1 MAWTQESRG
10 VVGWLGALAGGVWRG
25 LDGLRRLVLN
35 LLFLLLLLALAI
47 GWWSSRAAPLKERTV
62 LVIDLDGAVVEQ
74 RSGSPRGALLGGVT
88 GSTTREVPL
97 RDVLQGL
104 ERAAQDPDITS
115 VLLLTDGISGGG
127 LPTQREIAAAMTRF
141 RATGKKVVAWALQ
154 YDQRAYYL
162 AAHADEVYLHPMG
175 GVLIEGF
182 GRYRNYYR
190 DALDRLGVSA
200 NVVRAG
206 AYKNAAEPFIANA
219 PSPQTLE
226 SEGLLYQ
233 GLWQLYLEGVEKARR
248 LPSGHVQRMIEGLP
262 GNLEAAGGD
271 LARLALDLKLVDGLM
286 TPDALRTLL
295 VDRGARD
302 DKTKT
307 FRQMALAEYLQRQK
321 PSREGDAVAVVVAEG
336 EIIDGDAPA
345 GRIGGRSTAELIRK
359 AREDEKVKALVL
371 RVDSPG
377 GSAVGSELVRRE
389 LQMTRAAGKPVVVSM
404 GDLAASG
411 GYWISMASD
420 EIVAD
425 PATITGSIGVFG
437 LLPTAPALMD
447 KLSVTTGGT
456 GTTWLI
462 GAYDPRRPLDERFKK
477 TVQGVIDHIYTD
489 FTAKAAAARKTG
501 KDKIEAVAQGRV
513 WTGAQARERGLV
525 DRVGS
530 LNDALA
536 SARTKAKLAPDARVT
551 YVQQDGSRLQRV
563 LEWLGASSLAAAA
576 ARDWQAAWSSSVAL
590 PAPDAALGEAR
601 SELGWLMDIA
611 QRRQPYAAVVHCLC
625 GPAE

>member
-1 MAWTQESRG
+1 MAWTREPRS
-10 VVGWLGALAGGVWRG
+10 VGWLGSVVGGVWRAI
-25 LDGLRRLVLN
+25 DGLRRLVLN
-35 LLFLLLLLALAI
+35 VLFLLLVVGLALA
-47 GWWSSRAAPLKERTV
+47 WWSSRPAPLKERTV

-74 RSGSPRGALLGGVT
+74 RSGNSRDALQGLAT
-88 GSTTREVPL
+88 GTSTQEVPL
-97 RDVLQGL
+97 RDILQGL
-104 ERAAQDPDITS
+104 DRAAQDADITS
-115 VLLLTDGISGGG
+115 VLLLTDGVSSAG
-127 LPTQREIAAAMTRF
+127 LPTQREIAAALTRF
-141 RATGKKVVAWALQ
+141 RASGKKVVAWGLQ

-162 AAHADEVYLHPMG
+162 AAHADEVYVHPMG
-175 GVLIEGF
+175 GVVIEGY
-182 GRYRNYYR
+182 GRYRNYYQ

-200 NVVRAG
+200 NVVRVG
-206 AYKNAAEPFIANA
+206 AYKNAAEPFMANA
-219 PSPQTLE
+219 PSPETLE
-226 SEGLLYQ
+226 SEALLYQ
-233 GLWQLYLEGVEKARR
+233 SLWATYIEGVEKARR
-248 LPSGHVQRMIEGLP
+248 LPAGHIQRMIDGLP

-286 TPDALRTLL
+286 APDALRTLL
-295 VDRGARD
+295 TDRGVRD
-302 DKTKT
+302 EKTKT
-307 FRQMALAEYLQRQK
+307 FRQIALGDYLQRQK
-321 PSREGDAVAVVVAEG
+321 PPKEGDAVAVVVAEG
-336 EIIDGDAPA
+336 EISDGDAPA

-389 LQMTRAAGKPVVVSM
+389 LQMTRASGKPVVVSM

-420 EIVAD
+420 EIIAD

-437 LLPTAPALMD
+437 MLPTAPVLMD

-477 TVQGVIDHIYTD
+477 VVQDVIDHIYSD

-530 LNDALA
+530 FGDALA
-536 SARTKAKLAPDARVT
+536 SARAKAKLPADARVV
-551 YVQQDGSRLQRV
+551 YLQLDGGRLQR
-563 LEWLGASSLAAAA
+563 LMEWLGADAAWAQVQQRWLAAAA
-576 ARDWQAAWSSSVAL
+576 SPL
-590 PAPDAALGEAR
+590 PSLPVPVGALGEAR
-601 SELGWLMDIA
+601 ADLGWLMDVA